1 MSNDWQF
8 FFFFSILFLRRKS
21 SEKRMSHF
29 PMEIRPVCFANE
41 LTLFTSNDC
50 LFLPF
55 FFSNVTNR
63 MSLSIIFFS
72 FAFFVFFCAVCSGV
86 GSFLAEIRDIE
97 AVSMCLLSV
106 QCRKLIESG
115 WNGNE
120 RINGQGDLTAAKKKT
135 IRTEQKRTKSK
146 IEIYL

>member
-8 FFFFSILFLRRKS
+8 FFSFPSYFCAEKALKRECPIFPWKS
-21 SEKRMSHF
+21 DPCAFRTNSHSSRQMIVSF
-29 PMEIRPVCFANE
+29 
-41 LTLFTSNDC
+41 C
-50 LFLPF
+50 LFFLECHQPNESVDNF
-55 FFSNVTNR
+55 
-63 MSLSIIFFS
+63 L
-72 FAFFVFFCAVCSGV
+72 FVRLFRFFCAVCSGV